1 MAEEIV
7 GHIPEEYEDGEPDIM
22 ESEPHKIYRVFGSIS
37 LFAPNEA
44 MPLHID
50 STCDTLS
57 GYLMELLGYIP
68 DQEKLPLL
76 VETPEAD
83 YEVESSDDRVIDK
96 VKLTLKEK
104 KESES
109 QEEEE

>member
-1 MAEEIV
+1 M
-7 GHIPEEYEDGEPDIM
+7 H
-22 ESEPHKIYRVFGSIS
+22 
-37 LFAPNEA
+37 
-44 MPLHID
+44 LHID

-83 YEVESSDDRVIDK
+83 YEVESMDDRVIDK

>member
-1 MAEEIV
+1 MFNIKALHLSLI
-7 GHIPEEYEDGEPDIM
+7 HI
-22 ESEPHKIYRVFGSIS
+22 
-37 LFAPNEA
+37 
-44 MPLHID
+44 
-50 STCDTLS
+50 
-57 GYLMELLGYIP
+57 
-68 DQEKLPLL
+68 LPLL

-83 YEVESSDDRVIDK
+83 YEVESMDDRVIDK